1 MIKKSSKNSLGV
13 YEGSGNIFEDLNIP
27 DAAENELKA
36 QLAMQLNQVIE
47 SLQCSQSEVAKR
59 LGVKQPQVSLI
70 ANYKLQGFSAER
82 LMQFLVSL
90 GRSLTIQISAESVQ
104 QPRIE
109 VVTEKLVDQESCV
122 QDVVTALPTAWLLR
136 EVHKFVVLSGDRDS
150 PFEDSLDHR
159 LPVVE
164 RRTASFSASQRIR
177 LQ

>member
-1 MIKKSSKNSLGV
+1 
-13 YEGSGNIFEDLNIP
+13 LNIP

-47 SLQCSQSEVAKR
+47 SLQCSQTEIAKR

-104 QPRIE
+104 EPRIE
-109 VVTEKLVDQESCV
+109 VVMEKPADREGCV
-122 QDVVTALPTAWLLR
+122 QDVVTALPTSWLLR
-136 EVHKFVVLSGDRDS
+136 RVHNFVVVSADRDT
-150 PFEDSLDHR
+150 PLENSLGQR
-159 LPVVE
+159 LPIVE
-164 RRTASFSASQRIR
+164 RRTASFSAPQRIR